1 MCGVVVVGHRRWDL
15 VILPISKVVLCVRG
29 VQTQSVP
36 SFIIAIIEPRE
47 EIRK

>member
-29 VQTQSVP
+29 VKTQSVP